1 MHRNKRQPQQ
11 TAYIALGSNLGDR
24 LRYLRQG
31 IERLNALEASSV
43 KQCSSAYL
51 TAPVG
56 DQAQP
61 DFFNGVC
68 RIETGLEPLPL
79 LRHLLEI
86 EAGFGRDRAGGKGG
100 PRTLDLDLL
109 LYGERV
115 MRLPRLVI
123 PHPRLHE
130 RAFVLYPLAEIAA
143 DLLIPGKGAVR
154 ELLPGCAAQHV
165 RRLDEALT

>member
-1 MHRNKRQPQQ
+1 MQQ
-11 TAYIALGSNLGDR
+11 TAYIALGSNLGDC

-31 IERLNALEASSV
+31 IERLDALDTTSV

-51 TAPVG
+51 SAPIGVR
-56 DQAQP
+56 AQP
-61 DFFNGVC
+61 DFINGVC

-86 EAGFGRDRAGGKGG
+86 EAGFGRDRAGNKGG

-143 DLLIPGKGAVR
+143 DLVIPGKGAVR
-154 ELLPGCAAQHV
+154 ELLPGCAAQDV
-165 RRLDEALT
+165 RRLDEALP